1 MTRSRLTP
9 VTLVTLAFLKKS
21 RTIKPRIIKPMMN
34 PRTVLAILLLLITT
48 AGPVAAQ
55 TTAAAKPNPQEE
67 KGFTSYAEFGGS
79 SNSDGQ
85 VYELNS
91 SVGYNFSQHFGMDVA
106 VPIYFVHAS
115 SSTAGGSTSN
125 NGLGNPHVDL
135 RLKFSNPAV
144 NYGSVL
150 TGWVPTADTKKG
162 LSTGRATFDWTNR
175 FDRSF
180 SRLTPFAEAGIGN
193 TIADSRLFIR
203 PFTSLGFNAHFQ
215 AGANF
220 DLWKFFSVGAS
231 AYDILP
237 SGQQTIFSKLVK
249 QQPGGNSNSSHGRV
263 FENNAQTTGTAA
275 IARDNGYSTW
285 VDASPNR
292 YLDMELGYTH
302 SVHYALNTVSFSV
315 GVNIGQLARSGARH

>member
-1 MTRSRLTP
+1 MKSQATFFI
-9 VTLVTLAFLKKS
+9 AFL
-21 RTIKPRIIKPMMN
+21 
-34 PRTVLAILLLLITT
+34 LLFALTGSL
-48 AGPVAAQ
+48 AAQ
-55 TTAAAKPNPQEE
+55 SNPAVQANPQDG
-67 KGFTSYAEFGGS
+67 KGFTSYTEFGGS
-79 SNSDGQ
+79 SNSDGR
-85 VYELNS
+85 VFELDS
-91 SVGYNFSQHFGMDVA
+91 SVGYNFSKHFGLDMGL
-106 VPIYFVHAS
+106 PIYFTQAS
-115 SSTAGGSTSN
+115 SSTTGGSTSN
-125 NGLGNPHVDL
+125 NGVGNPHVDL

-150 TGWVPTADTKKG
+150 TGLAPTADTKKG

-180 SRLTPFAEAGIGN
+180 SRLTPFAEAGIAN
-193 TIADSRLFIR
+193 TIADSRLFKR
-203 PFTSLGFNAHFQ
+203 PYTSLGFNAHFQ
-215 AGANF
+215 AGTNF